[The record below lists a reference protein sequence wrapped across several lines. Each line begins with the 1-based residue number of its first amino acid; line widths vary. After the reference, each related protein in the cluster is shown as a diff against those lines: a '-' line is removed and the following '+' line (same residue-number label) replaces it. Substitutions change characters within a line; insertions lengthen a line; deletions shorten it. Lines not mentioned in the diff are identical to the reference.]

1 MAPPHIN
8 DAEEFV
14 NIWIPGRD
22 LPCSPGEHQ
31 GDKDFYKQWIER
43 ASAPTSIPSITGA
56 DALSRLY
63 PNHSLVMTQD
73 YGINLLGFPAAQL
86 TPLEKTPLITNLFFI
101 PLSRSVGI
109 PGILVDN
116 VEFGAFKLVWQQY
129 EYVVYTVQY
138 PQGFGVYTQ
147 YFVLHEGP
155 QEVSRLL
162 LSASGAWSDELHDE
176 IWIFNQGFWQKDHG
190 LWLEVQ
196 KADWKDVILKDEFK
210 KALQKDVYG
219 FFASESIYKELAIP
233 WKRGL
238 LMYGPPG
245 NGKTISLKT
254 IMKTCGEKGF
264 APLYVKSFQSWG
276 GEEMSMAAV
285 FNKARQLAPCVI
297 ILEDLDSLI
306 NDQNR
311 SFFLNQL
318 DGLDGNDGLLIIGT
332 TNHFDRL
339 DPGLSAR
346 PSRFDRKYKFDD
358 PDVFERKLY
367 AQYWQKKLASN
378 KEIDLSDALVD
389 EVAKMTEGFSF
400 AYLKEAFVSS
410 LVTYAGLEGD
420 KPPFAGVLKG
430 QIESLRK
437 GLEKSF
443 SPYVIFPPHKPQF
456 QPSNFVDQT
465 QHPPQSTQGN
475 RRDIRTLLDALS
487 DAAPPV
493 DPRARIYQTPSPC
506 AVPQV
511 QHKDIRALL
520 DALSDSLA
528 SLDIPAVRLYDST
541 PHSAPSRL
549 SQAAHDAERDIRAIT
564 QRINTQIERRYHHQH
579 STSAVETQRNYAA
592 VPAPGNLMPST
603 QLNGPPTTDVSPFH
617 GTHHVGPNPA

>member
-1 MAPPHIN
+1 MAHIN
-8 DAEEFV
+8 DTEEFV

-22 LPCSPGEHQ
+22 LPCPTGEHKD
-31 GDKDFYKQWIER
+31 DKDFYKQWIEK
-43 ASAPTSIPSITGA
+43 ASASISIPSVTGA
-56 DALSRLY
+56 DALRRLY
-63 PNHSLVMTQD
+63 PDHSLVMTQD

-109 PGILVDN
+109 PGVLVDN

-129 EYVVYTVQY
+129 EYIVYTVQY
-138 PQGFGVYTQ
+138 PQGFGVNTQ
-147 YFVLHEGP
+147 YFVLHKGQP
-155 QEVSRLL
+155 AGGLSTPPFSLRRL
-162 LSASGAWSDELHDE
+162 
-176 IWIFNQGFWQKDHG
+176 KDHG

-238 LMYGPPG
+238 LMYGPPGTEAPSALAQKVNIIFIG

-311 SFFLNQL
+311 SFFLNSWTDWTETTDCSSSELPIISTDWILASALAQA
-318 DGLDGNDGLLIIGT
+318 DSTGN
-332 TNHFDRL
+332 N
-339 DPGLSAR
+339 
-346 PSRFDRKYKFDD
+346 
-358 PDVFERKLY
+358 VFERKLY

-410 LVTYAGLEGD
+410 LVTYAGLGGN
-420 KPPFAGVLKG
+420 KPPFANVLKG

-437 GLEKSF
+437 GLEKSL
-443 SPYVIFPPHKPQF
+443 SPNVMLPR
-456 QPSNFVDQT
+456 PSTSSPAFWF
-465 QHPPQSTQGN
+465 H
-475 RRDIRTLLDALS
+475 ALS

-493 DPRARIYQTPSPC
+493 DSRARIYQTPRPG
-506 AVPQV
+506 ADPQI

-528 SLDIPAVRLYDST
+528 SLDIPTVRLYDST

-549 SQAAHDAERDIRAIT
+549 NQAAHDAERDIRAIT
-564 QRINTQIERRYHHQH
+564 QRINAQIERRHHHQH
-579 STSAVETQRNYAA
+579 STSAVETQRNWAA
-592 VPAPGNLMPST
+592 VPAPGNLMAPT
-603 QLNGPPTTDVSPFH
+603 QLNGPPTTDVSPSH
-617 GTHHVGPNPA
+617 